1 MVVRSS
7 SRAHPGDGEAGR
19 ASQPRG
25 VCPPTGTRVPGAGSK
40 EGGKQRA
47 GRVGV
52 SARSGLL
59 RPAAGRAFRSGVRPS
74 VPAAERPARPGSP
87 RPCGA
92 ARCPFKSL
100 PACFNLGVTRAQSE
114 RMQIKR
120 QALANGHR
128 RSAAASQWGGASRR
142 GAGSPHIRSA
152 FAIKGNIVSLYMGA
166 ARRGGGGGGAGP

>member
-1 MVVRSS
+1 MARQ
-7 SRAHPGDGEAGR
+7 AGR
-19 ASQPRG
+19 LSHVVCVPQRGHERLELAARKEGSRGLEEWVSQP
-25 VCPPTGTRVPGAGSK
+25 
-40 EGGKQRA
+40 
-47 GRVGV
+47 
-52 SARSGLL
+52 GLL

-74 VPAAERPARPGSP
+74 VPAAERPARPGPP